1 MPRTPAQL
9 REDALRIWSAGLEAV
24 RSPALMF
31 DAVEVAGGDLRL
43 GDQLLDLNSIDRIAV
58 VGGGKAAAGMATALE
73 QALGPQLLRDKRVAG
88 WVNVPADCVRSADV
102 ITLHPGRA
110 AGMNEPAEAGVA
122 GVGHMLRLVANLGPR
137 DLCVCFIS
145 GGASALLP
153 APVDGLSLEDKIAI
167 TREMSARGATIEQM
181 NLVRRSLS
189 AVKGGGL
196 ANACRAGRLVSL
208 ILSDVPG
215 DDLGTIGSGPTVLEA
230 ASPRDAMAVIQS
242 LGLADLPAGA
252 RATAILEQRLA
263 ESNGETATPDAA
275 VTPHGCRV
283 TNIIIGNNATAVDA
297 AGIEAERLGYSHA
310 MTSANR
316 PEGLAEEVAQGLV
329 EMGRRMR
336 EDASGPDCLI
346 SGGEP
351 TVKLAPSET
360 RGRGGRN
367 QQLCLA
373 ALAELSDWRGLA
385 LLSGGTDGE
394 DGPTDAAGALVD
406 GVVAAEGKRLGL
418 EPRDY
423 LARNN
428 AYTFFEA
435 TGGLLKT
442 GPTHTNVCDLRV
454 LTVGR

>member
-1 MPRTPAQL
+1 
-9 REDALRIWSAGLEAV
+9 V
-24 RSPALMF
+24 F

-43 GDQLLDLNSIDRIAV
+43 GELHLSLGSIDRIAV
-58 VGGGKAAAGMATALE
+58 VGGGKAAAGMAIALE

-88 WVNVPADCVRSADV
+88 WVNVPADCVRSTDV
-102 ITLHPGRA
+102 ITLHAGRA
-110 AGMNEPAEAGVA
+110 AGKNEPAEAGVA
-122 GVGHMLRLVANLGPR
+122 GVGQMLRLIAGLGQR
-137 DLCVCFIS
+137 DLCVCLIS
-145 GGASALLP
+145 GGASALMP
-153 APVDGLSLEDKIAI
+153 APIEGLSLEDKIAI

-230 ASPRDAMAVIQS
+230 ASPWDAMAVIQS
-242 LGLADLPAGA
+242 LALVDFPAGA
-252 RATAILEQRLA
+252 RAAAVLESRLA
-263 ESNGETATPDAA
+263 ERNGETGPPDAA

-316 PEGLAEEVAQGLV
+316 PEGPVEEVAHGLV
-329 EMGRRMR
+329 EMARRMR
-336 EDASGPDCLI
+336 EEASGPDCLI

-351 TVKLAPSET
+351 TVRLAPSAS

-373 ALAELSDWRGLA
+373 ALTALSDWRGLA

-394 DGPTDAAGALVD
+394 DGPTDAAGALAD
-406 GVVAAEGKRLGL
+406 EDVAAEVQRMGL
-418 EPRDY
+418 EPRDF
-423 LARNN
+423 LARND
-428 AYTFFEA
+428 AYTFFETA
-435 TGGLLKT
+435 GGLLKT

>member
-1 MPRTPAQL
+1 MPRSAAQL
-9 REDALRIWSAGLEAV
+9 RQDALSIWQAGLAAV
-24 RSPALMF
+24 RSPALVF
-31 DAVEVAGGDLRL
+31 DAVEVAGSDLRL
-43 GDQLLDLNSIDRIAV
+43 GDLLVDLGSIDRIAV

-88 WVNVPADCVRSADV
+88 WVNVPADCVRSTDV

-110 AGMNEPAEAGVA
+110 AGMNEPSEAGVA
-122 GVGHMLRLVANLGPR
+122 GVGHMLRIVAGLGPR
-137 DLCVCFIS
+137 DLCVCLIS

-153 APVDGLSLEDKIAI
+153 APIEGLSLEDKVTI
-167 TREMSARGATIEQM
+167 TQEMSARGATIEQM

-196 ANACRAGRLVSL
+196 AKACRAGRLVSL

-230 ASPRDAMAVIQS
+230 ASPWDAMAAIQS
-242 LGLADLPAGA
+242 LALVDFPAGA
-252 RATAILEQRLA
+252 RAAAVLEQRLA
-263 ESNGETATPDAA
+263 ERNGETALPDAA
-275 VTPHGCRV
+275 ITSHGCRV
-283 TNIIIGNNATAVDA
+283 TNVIIGNNATAVDA

-316 PEGLAEEVAQGLV
+316 PEGLVEEVAHGMV
-329 EMGRRMR
+329 EMARRMR

-351 TVKLAPSET
+351 TVKLAHSGT
-360 RGRGGRN
+360 RGKGGRN

-373 ALAELSDWRGLA
+373 ALAELPDWRGLA

-406 GVVAAEGKRLGL
+406 EGIAAEVQRLGL
-418 EPRDY
+418 DPRDY
-423 LARNN
+423 LVRND

-435 TGGLLKT
+435 AGGLLKT

-454 LTVGR
+454 LTAGR